1 MRNFVLLNGT
11 KVQSN
16 KAMARSPAQ
25 SRLGGQ
31 GSRRVCVWVSVTG
44 RNCTVPCGVMNKDVE
59 K

>member
-1 MRNFVLLNGT
+1 MLLNGT
-11 KVQSN
+11 KVQRN

-31 GSRRVCVWVSVTG
+31 GSRRVCMRVSVTG
-44 RNCTVPCGVMNKDVE
+44 RNCTVPCGVINKDVE